1 MYFKFEWLIVEIV
14 KEYYEYLK
22 DELFFFELLVYMIS
36 GLVVVMVVVGDN
48 VVKKVCKLVGVM
60 NLLDVESGILWV
72 DYGLFV
78 IKNLIYVFDFV

>member
-1 MYFKFEWLIVEIV
+1 M

-60 NLLDVESGILWV
+60 NLLDVESGIL
-72 DYGLFV
+72 
-78 IKNLIYVFDFV
+78 